1 MSNLLQKGNTM
12 RIGVNTTLKTNPG
25 DDIIRDGIQYLI
37 GRVVPDAE
45 WVLGQKHTNKSWTLE
60 QVRQQISAVLACDVL
75 VQAGSPV
82 FWDNMV
88 FRAGGE
94 WVDLFWGKVKPRSV
108 LALASGACYPLN
120 WNVRS
125 IRADDRKFIRR
136 MLNSSAVFTV
146 RDHFAERILKTFF
159 PKESVHI
166 LPCTSLWSRDL
177 HGFAHKPEYAVINC
191 MSRGGHYG
199 TPSMSWNKKAREFYD
214 LAVKRY
220 GRCVAVCHSQEEAH
234 LARGMGLPLPDILFF
249 GYDHKALVEAYS
261 RGIVGLANRVHGAC
275 TLNSFGIPNLC
286 VGDDTR
292 TYTVETAGGKIM
304 PLDKAKTLDV
314 AQLMD
319 YMESERAP
327 FKEKM
332 EELRAT
338 AGKRYLELLR
348 PHLQRRT

>member
-1 MSNLLQKGNTM
+1 M
-12 RIGVNTTLKTNPG
+12 RIGVNTTLRTNPG
-25 DDIIRDGIQYLI
+25 DEIIRDGIQHLI
-37 GRVVPDAE
+37 GQIVPDAE
-45 WVLGQKHTNKSWTLE
+45 WVFGQKHPNKNWTKE
-60 QVRQQISAVLACDVL
+60 QVRKQISAVLACDVL

-82 FWDNMV
+82 FWNNMTA
-88 FRAGGE
+88 RARDE
-94 WVDLFWGKVKPRSV
+94 WTGLFWGKVKPRSV
-108 LALASGACYPLN
+108 LALASGAWYSLS
-120 WNVRS
+120 WNMET

-136 MLNSSAVFTV
+136 MLDSSAVFTV
-146 RDHFAERILKTFF
+146 RDHFAGRMLKTLF
-159 PKESVHI
+159 PKEPVNI

-177 HGFAHKPEYAVINC
+177 HGFAHKPEYAVVNC
-191 MSRGGHYG
+191 MPRGGHDG
-199 TPSMSWNKKAREFYD
+199 TPSMLWHKKVREFYD

-261 RGIVGLANRVHGAC
+261 HGIVGLVNRVHGAC
-275 TLNSFGIPNLC
+275 TLNSFGIPNLG
-286 VGDDTR
+286 VGNDTR
-292 TYTVETAGGKIM
+292 IYTVETAGGKIM

-314 AQLMD
+314 VQLMD

-348 PHLQRRT
+348 PHLEGKT